1 MTLALRELL
10 RRPGRFVAAT
20 GVLTAVALLLM
31 FLGALLDGLLA
42 SSTGA
47 YRAQQAD
54 AIVYSADAGASLPRS
69 RITAEVR
76 SAIEGAPGVSA
87 TGGLGSVQLGAR
99 PADDPDRRELIAT
112 ALVGYEL
119 APAGLPDDPPPA
131 GEVIADDSIRH
142 DGVAVGDVLLLGP
155 ARTEV
160 TITGF
165 VSDTRYSGQA
175 TLWASLDTW
184 REVATAN
191 RPAQALGDGTVQA
204 VVVRTEGDPADVVA
218 AIDEASGRRTE
229 ALTLADAI
237 EELPGVSQQ
246 RSTFNQIIGVTAL
259 VAVVVVAL
267 FFTLI
272 TVERTGLYGVLKAIG
287 ASSRTLFLGVAVQA
301 AVLALVATALGV
313 AASVTL
319 AAVIPPGSIP
329 FQVTWSRLVTS
340 GVLMLVAAVI
350 GCVFSLRRVL
360 RIDPAAAIGGT
371 P

>member
-1 MTLALRELL
+1 
-10 RRPGRFVAAT
+10 
-20 GVLTAVALLLM
+20 
-31 FLGALLDGLLA
+31 
-42 SSTGA
+42 
-47 YRAQQAD
+47 
-54 AIVYSADAGASLPRS
+54 
-69 RITAEVR
+69 
-76 SAIEGAPGVSA
+76 
-87 TGGLGSVQLGAR
+87 GAR

-218 AIDEASGRRTE
+218 AIDEASERRTE
-229 ALTLADAI
+229 VLTL
-237 EELPGVSQQ
+237 
-246 RSTFNQIIGVTAL
+246 
-259 VAVVVVAL
+259 
-267 FFTLI
+267 
-272 TVERTGLYGVLKAIG
+272 
-287 ASSRTLFLGVAVQA
+287 
-301 AVLALVATALGV
+301 
-313 AASVTL
+313 
-319 AAVIPPGSIP
+319 
-329 FQVTWSRLVTS
+329 
-340 GVLMLVAAVI
+340 
-350 GCVFSLRRVL
+350 
-360 RIDPAAAIGGT
+360 
-371 P
+371 

>member
-1 MTLALRELL
+1 
-10 RRPGRFVAAT
+10 
-20 GVLTAVALLLM
+20 
-31 FLGALLDGLLA
+31 
-42 SSTGA
+42 
-47 YRAQQAD
+47 
-54 AIVYSADAGASLPRS
+54 
-69 RITAEVR
+69 
-76 SAIEGAPGVSA
+76 
-87 TGGLGSVQLGAR
+87 
-99 PADDPDRRELIAT
+99 
-112 ALVGYEL
+112 
-119 APAGLPDDPPPA
+119 
-131 GEVIADDSIRH
+131 
-142 DGVAVGDVLLLGP
+142 
-155 ARTEV
+155 
-160 TITGF
+160 
-165 VSDTRYSGQA
+165 
-175 TLWASLDTW
+175 
-184 REVATAN
+184 
-191 RPAQALGDGTVQA
+191 
-204 VVVRTEGDPADVVA
+204 
-218 AIDEASGRRTE
+218 RRTE

-360 RIDPAAAIGGT
+360 RIDPAAAI
-371 P
+371 